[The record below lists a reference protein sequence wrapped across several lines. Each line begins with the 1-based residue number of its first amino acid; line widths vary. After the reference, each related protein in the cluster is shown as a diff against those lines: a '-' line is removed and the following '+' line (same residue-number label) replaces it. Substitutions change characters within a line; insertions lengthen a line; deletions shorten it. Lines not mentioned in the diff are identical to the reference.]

1 MIIVPAVPAKPVP
14 VFESF
19 NAGGGAGG
27 GYVGDV
33 MTRSWSHT
41 VTNPGALLVF
51 VGSTHESSTSDT
63 TSMTIGGAT
72 LPSLAAN
79 WARAANRTY
88 WVEMFGAV
96 VGPGTHNLVLT
107 QTNGGGMYQYA
118 DVATAHYANA
128 TTIAAAAN
136 AYPDV
141 AATSITKDATPANL
155 VVCGLYGNGTPF
167 AEGHRGTNGW
177 VHIADLP
184 GGAPRTFTWAGTAVA
199 GVTVLLS

>member
-19 NAGGGAGG
+19 NTGGGDSG

-33 MTRSWSHT
+33 ITRSWSHT
-41 VTNPGALLVF
+41 VTNHGALLVF
-51 VGSTHESSTSDT
+51 VGSLHESSTSDT

-79 WARAANRTY
+79 WAYTANRLW
-88 WVEMFGAV
+88 WVEMFGTV

-128 TTIAAAAN
+128 SAIGAAN

-155 VVCGLYGNGTPF
+155 IVCGLYGDGT
-167 AEGHRGTNGW
+167 T
-177 VHIADLP
+177 IAQATEAPTAGCTSPTSPAAHPEPSPGPAPPLP
-184 GGAPRTFTWAGTAVA
+184 G
-199 GVTVLLS
+199 